1 MTIAPQT
8 LQKLALI
15 GLIDTPAMHA
25 AINSMDTIT
34 DLHSFALR
42 ACLGAIQSRIANG
55 ESAEGILAMGY
66 QDILIGLPPTDTALT
81 QEQRMQVLEV
91 MTSTICAALQAM
103 IAELEGGE

>member
-66 QDILIGLPPTDTALT
+66 QDILIGLPATDDSLT
-81 QEQRMQVLEV
+81 QEQRLQVLGTMV
-91 MTSTICAALQAM
+91 ATVC
-103 IAELEGGE
+103 AELQSMITELGG